1 MDLHK
6 DLCSAVLRN
15 DTIGSVVCIASAF
28 SEQFNESS
36 SAETKAEIYLVDLN
50 KASW

>member
-6 DLCSAVLRN
+6 HHCSAVLHN
-15 DTIGSVVCIASAF
+15 GTIGTAVCIASAL
-28 SEQFNESS
+28 SEKCNESS
-36 SAETKAEIYLVDLN
+36 PAETKAEIYLVDLN